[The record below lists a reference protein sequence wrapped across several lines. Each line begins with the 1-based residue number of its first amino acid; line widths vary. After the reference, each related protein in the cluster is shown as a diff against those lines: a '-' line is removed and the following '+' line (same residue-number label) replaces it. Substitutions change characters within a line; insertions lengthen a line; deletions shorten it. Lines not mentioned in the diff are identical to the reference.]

1 MQFTKLDNNGRLLV
15 KRLHGSDKWFA
26 VTALNMNTR
35 TVQVG
40 GIARDYAGLVAFFGA
55 EAAEEIK
62 VHLVAAVNLLGD
74 SE

>member
-1 MQFTKLDNNGRLLV
+1 MKFTKLDRNGRLLV
-15 KRLHGSDKWFA
+15 KRLHGSGWFA

-40 GIARDYAGLVAFFGA
+40 GMARDYAELVTFFGT
-55 EAAEEIK
+55 EATEEIK
-62 VHLVAAVNLLGD
+62 LHLITAINLLGD